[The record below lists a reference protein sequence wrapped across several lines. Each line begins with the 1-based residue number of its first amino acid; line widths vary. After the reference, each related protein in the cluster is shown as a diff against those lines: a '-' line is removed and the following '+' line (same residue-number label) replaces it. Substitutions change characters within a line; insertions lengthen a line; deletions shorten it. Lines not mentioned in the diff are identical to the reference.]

1 MQNSTE
7 SITDLLAALQSGRP
21 EALNQLIPLV
31 YDRLRTIAAAHL
43 SRDKPSTLQ
52 PTVIVHELYFTLV
65 DQQKVTWRDRAHFFA
80 TASILMRRL
89 IVDHARK
96 NSATKRGS
104 GRLVQLDSAMDAAIE
119 RPAEI
124 IRLHDALEAL
134 EVFEPRQAKIV
145 ELRYFGGLSID
156 ETGEVLNISPA
167 TVKREWSIARAWLH
181 SELSA

>member
-1 MQNSTE
+1 
-7 SITDLLAALQSGRP
+7 
-21 EALNQLIPLV
+21 
-31 YDRLRTIAAAHL
+31 
-43 SRDKPSTLQ
+43 
-52 PTVIVHELYFTLV
+52 VIVHELYFTLV
-65 DQQKVTWRDRAHFFA
+65 DQNRATWRDRAHFFA

-96 NSATKRGS
+96 NSASKRGS
-104 GRLVQLDSAMDAAIE
+104 GRLVQLDSGIDAAVE

-134 EVFEPRQAKIV
+134 ENLEPRQAKIV
-145 ELRYFGGLSID
+145 ELRYFGGLSIE
-156 ETGEVLNISPA
+156 ETAEVLDISPA